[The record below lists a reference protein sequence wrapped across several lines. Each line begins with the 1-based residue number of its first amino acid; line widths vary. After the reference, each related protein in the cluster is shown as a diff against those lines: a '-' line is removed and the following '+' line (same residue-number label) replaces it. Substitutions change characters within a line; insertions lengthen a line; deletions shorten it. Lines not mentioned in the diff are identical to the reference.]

1 MRKNFKPFLEHIL
14 DAIQNI
20 EAYTKGFIKEDFF
33 RNKLVQDGVVR
44 NLEII
49 GEATKRLPEA
59 ITSVYPQ
66 IEWRKIAGMRDVLI
80 HDYFGV
86 DLEKVWG
93 VVKNRIPE
101 LKNVVSNILKE
112 NF

>member
-1 MRKNFKPFLEHIL
+1 VKRDFKAFLEHIME
-14 DAIQNI
+14 AVKNI
-20 EAYTKGFIKEDFF
+20 EAYTKGFTREEFS

-59 ITSVYPQ
+59 ITSGYPQ
-66 IEWRKIAGMRDVLI
+66 IEWRKIAGMRDILI

-86 DLEKVWG
+86 DMEKVWG
-93 VVKNRIPE
+93 VVKNRLPE
-101 LKNVVSNILKE
+101 LKSVVSSILKDQ
-112 NF
+112 F